1 MKANERATL
10 ILQERRRVNKILQE
24 ERIQEVYNKIP
35 QIKAIDALIKETG
48 FKSLELAANNMDTS
62 LAEEKIKIL
71 KSEKDK
77 LLVRNGYKR
86 DYMDLKYHHE
96 ACKDT
101 GFIDTKPC
109 SCRLNLI
116 IQDNYE
122 KSGLRAAINRENF
135 STFDYSLFSKNPYM
149 GTNVSPYDNIV
160 RIVKDIKNYINNF
173 DKQTGNIYI
182 QGEVGRGKT
191 FLINSIAK
199 ELLDRNYSVVYMT
212 STKLFKFLNDYH
224 WAFEDRRENLES
236 QYEMIF
242 DCDLL
247 IIDDLGAETHRST
260 DQSNLFDVVN
270 ERMNKGLPIILSSNL
285 NEDMI
290 EEIYGPRVFSRILGN
305 NSKTYEIF
313 GEDLRLKG
321 TDYDF
326 SWQRSDAGNW

>member
-1 MKANERATL
+1 MKANEKATL
-10 ILQERRRVNKILQE
+10 ILAERRRENKENQAK
-24 ERIQEVYNKIP
+24 RIREIYSKIP
-35 QIKAIDALIKETG
+35 QIEAIDKLIKEVG
-48 FKSLELAANNMDTS
+48 FNSLKLASSNMDTRPS
-62 LAEEKIKIL
+62 EEKINKL
-71 KSEKDK
+71 KKEKQK
-77 LLVRNGYKR
+77 LLLENGYPV
-86 DYMDLKYHHE
+86 DFMDLKYHHE
-96 ACKDT
+96 LCKDT
-101 GFIDTKPC
+101 GFVGTKEC
-109 SCRLNLI
+109 SCRKQLI
-116 IQDNYE
+116 IDDNYE
-122 KSGLRAAINRENF
+122 KSGLKSAINRENF
-135 STFDYSLFSKNPYM
+135 RTFNLNLFSKNPYM
-149 GTNVSPYDNIV
+149 NFSISPYENMANIV
-160 RIVKDIKNYINNF
+160 KEIKAYINNF
-173 DKQTGNIYI
+173 DKQTGNIFI
-182 QGEVGRGKT
+182 WGDVGRGKT

-212 STKLFKFLNDYH
+212 STKLFKFLNDYY

-290 EEIYGPRVFSRILGN
+290 SEIYGPRVFSRILGN

-326 SWQRSDAGNW
+326 S

>member
-1 MKANERATL
+1 MKANEKASL
-10 ILQERRRVNKILQE
+10 ILAERRRMNKVLQE
-24 ERIQEVYNKIP
+24 ERKEEIYKKIP
-35 QIKAIDALIKETG
+35 QVKAIDELIKQTG
-48 FKSLELAANNMDTS
+48 FDSLKLAASKINTEPY
-62 LAEEKIKIL
+62 EEKIKNL
-71 KSEKDK
+71 REEKNK
-77 LLVRNGYKR
+77 LLILNGYKT
-86 DYMDLKYHHE
+86 DYMDLKYHHDL
-96 ACKDT
+96 CKDT
-101 GFIDTKPC
+101 GFVGTKPC

-116 IQDNYE
+116 IEDNYE

-135 STFDYSLFSKNPYM
+135 STFNYDLFSKNPYM
-149 GTNVSPYDNIV
+149 NYQVSPYRNIV
-160 RIVKDIKNYINNF
+160 DIVNDIKHFIDNF

-182 QGEVGRGKT
+182 WGDVGRGKT

-199 ELLDRNYSVVYMT
+199 DLLDRNYSVVYMT
-212 STKLFKFLNDYH
+212 STKLFKFLNDYY
-224 WAFEDRRENLES
+224 WAFEDRRENLEN
-236 QYEMIF
+236 QYEIIF

-285 NEDMI
+285 GEAMI
-290 EEIYGPRVFSRILGN
+290 GEIYGSRVFSRILGN

-326 SWQRSDAGNW
+326 S

>member
-1 MKANERATL
+1 MNANEKASL
-10 ILQERRRVNKILQE
+10 ILAERRRINKVQQNK
-24 ERIQEVYNKIP
+24 RIDEVYKKIP
-35 QIKAIDALIKETG
+35 QIKAIDELIKETG
-48 FKSLELAANNMDTS
+48 FNSLKLAACKMDTK
-62 LAEEKIKIL
+62 ANEEKIKNL
-71 KSEKDK
+71 KREKDK
-77 LLVRNGYKR
+77 LLVENGFKP
-86 DYMDLKYHHE
+86 DYMELKYHHE
-96 ACKDT
+96 LCKDT
-101 GFIDTKPC
+101 GFIGTEPC
-109 SCRLNLI
+109 SCRKNLI
-116 IQDNYE
+116 IEDNYE

-135 STFDYSLFSKNPYM
+135 STFNYNLFSKNPYM
-149 GTNVSPYDNIV
+149 GLSATPYDNIV
-160 RIVKDIKNYINNF
+160 KIVGEIKDYINNF
-173 DKQTGNIYI
+173 DRQTGNIYI

-199 ELLDRNYSVVYMT
+199 ALLDKNYSVVYMT

-236 QYEMIF
+236 QYDMIF

-290 EEIYGPRVFSRILGN
+290 GEIYGPRVFSRILGN

-326 SWQRSDAGNW
+326 S

>member
-1 MKANERATL
+1 MKANEKASL
-10 ILQERRRVNKILQE
+10 ILAERRRENKVLQE
-24 ERIQEVYNKIP
+24 KRIEEVYKKIP
-35 QIKAIDALIKETG
+35 QVKAIDALIKETG
-48 FKSLELAANNMDTS
+48 FKSLKLASQGLDTRA
-62 LAEEKIKIL
+62 AEDKIETLKREKN
-71 KSEKDK
+71 K
-77 LLVRNGYKR
+77 LLIANGYKT

-101 GFIDTKPC
+101 GFIGTKPC
-109 SCRLNLI
+109 SCRKNLI
-116 IQDNYE
+116 IEDNYE

-135 STFDYSLFSKNPYM
+135 STFDLSLFSKNSYM
-149 GTNVSPYDNIV
+149 GITISPYENMVNIV
-160 RIVKDIKNYINNF
+160 RDIKKYINNF
-173 DKQTGNIYI
+173 DRESGNIYI
-182 QGEVGRGKT
+182 QGEIGRGKT
-191 FLINSIAK
+191 FLINAIAK

-236 QYEMIF
+236 QYEIIF

-290 EEIYGPRVFSRILGN
+290 SEIYGPRVFSRILGN

-326 SWQRSDAGNW
+326 S

>member
-1 MKANERATL
+1 
-10 ILQERRRVNKILQE
+10 
-24 ERIQEVYNKIP
+24 
-35 QIKAIDALIKETG
+35 
-48 FKSLELAANNMDTS
+48 
-62 LAEEKIKIL
+62 
-71 KSEKDK
+71 
-77 LLVRNGYKR
+77 
-86 DYMDLKYHHE
+86 
-96 ACKDT
+96 
-101 GFIDTKPC
+101 
-109 SCRLNLI
+109 
-116 IQDNYE
+116 
-122 KSGLRAAINRENF
+122 
-135 STFDYSLFSKNPYM
+135 M
-149 GTNVSPYDNIV
+149 GITISPYENMVNIV
-160 RIVKDIKNYINNF
+160 RDIKKYINNF
-173 DKQTGNIYI
+173 DRESGNIYI

-191 FLINSIAK
+191 FLINAIAK

-236 QYEMIF
+236 QYEIIF

-290 EEIYGPRVFSRILGN
+290 SEIYGPRVFSRILGN

-326 SWQRSDAGNW
+326 S

>member
-1 MKANERATL
+1 MKANEKASL
-10 ILQERRRVNKILQE
+10 ILAERRRVNKVLRN
-24 ERIQEVYNKIP
+24 ERIEEIYNKIP

-48 FKSLELAANNMDTS
+48 FRSLDLAAKNMDTRP
-62 LAEEKIKIL
+62 AEEKIKTL
-71 KSEKDK
+71 KKEKNK
-77 LLVRNGYKR
+77 LLLANGYET
-86 DYMDLKYHHE
+86 DYMDLKYHHDL
-96 ACKDT
+96 CKDT
-101 GFIDTKPC
+101 GFVGTKPC
-109 SCRLNLI
+109 SCRKNLI
-116 IQDNYE
+116 IEDNYE

-135 STFDYSLFSKNPYM
+135 STFNFNLFSKNPYM
-149 GTNVSPYDNIV
+149 NYDVIPYENIV
-160 RIVKDIKNYINNF
+160 KIVREIKEYINNF
-173 DKQTGNIYI
+173 DRQSANIYI

-290 EEIYGPRVFSRILGN
+290 GEIYGPRVFSRILGN

-326 SWQRSDAGNW
+326 S

>member
-1 MKANERATL
+1 MKANEKASL
-10 ILQERRRVNKILQE
+10 ILAERRRINKVLQE
-24 ERIQEVYNKIP
+24 ERIGEIYKKIP
-35 QIKAIDALIKETG
+35 QIKAIDTLIKDTG
-48 FKSLELAANNMDTS
+48 FKSLELASKNFDTS
-62 LAEEKIKIL
+62 AAENKIKTL
-71 KSEKDK
+71 KQEKNK
-77 LLVRNGYKR
+77 LLVAHGYKP
-86 DYMDLKYHHE
+86 DYMDLKYHHDL
-96 ACKDT
+96 CKDT
-101 GFIDTKPC
+101 GFVGTEPC
-109 SCRLNLI
+109 SCRKNLI
-116 IQDNYE
+116 IADNYE
-122 KSGLRAAINRENF
+122 KSGLRSVLNRENF
-135 STFDYSLFSKNPYM
+135 STFDFSLFSKNPYM
-149 GTNVSPYDNIV
+149 GISASPYDNIIE
-160 RIVKDIKNYINNF
+160 IVKGIKAYINNF
-173 DKQTGNIYI
+173 ANETGNIYI
-182 QGEVGRGKT
+182 CGDVGRGKT

-224 WAFEDRRENLES
+224 WAFEDRREGLES

-270 ERMNKGLPIILSSNL
+270 ERMNKGLPIILSSNF

-290 EEIYGPRVFSRILGN
+290 GEIYGPRVFSRILGN

-326 SWQRSDAGNW
+326 S

>member
-1 MKANERATL
+1 MKANEKASL
-10 ILQERRRVNKILQE
+10 ILAERRRINKVLQE
-24 ERIQEVYNKIP
+24 ERIEEIYKKIP
-35 QIKAIDALIKETG
+35 QIKAIDQLIKETG
-48 FKSLELAANNMDTS
+48 FKSLELAAQDMDTRPV
-62 LAEEKIKIL
+62 EEKIKTL
-71 KSEKDK
+71 KKEKDK
-77 LLVRNGYKR
+77 LLLANGYETN
-86 DYMDLKYHHE
+86 YMDLKYHHDL
-96 ACKDT
+96 CKDT
-101 GFIDTKPC
+101 GFVGTEPC

-122 KSGLRAAINRENF
+122 KSGLRAVINRENF
-135 STFDYSLFSKNPYM
+135 STFNYNLFSKNPYM
-149 GTNVSPYDNIV
+149 GISVSPYENIV
-160 RIVKDIKNYINNF
+160 KIVREIKEYINNF
-173 DKQTGNIYI
+173 DRQSGNIYI

-224 WAFEDRRENLES
+224 WAFEDRRANLES

-285 NEDMI
+285 DEDMI
-290 EEIYGPRVFSRILGN
+290 REIYGPRVFSRILGN

-326 SWQRSDAGNW
+326 S

>member
-1 MKANERATL
+1 MKANEKASL
-10 ILQERRRVNKILQE
+10 ILAERRRENKDRQA
-24 ERIQEVYNKIP
+24 ERIREIYTKIP
-35 QIKAIDALIKETG
+35 QIEAIDKLIKEVG
-48 FKSLELAANNMDTS
+48 FSSLKLASHNMDTTS
-62 LAEEKIKIL
+62 SEEKIENLIK
-71 KSEKDK
+71 EKQK
-77 LLVRNGYKR
+77 LLIANGYPK

-96 ACKDT
+96 LCKDT
-101 GFIDTKPC
+101 GFVGTKEC
-109 SCRLNLI
+109 SCRKQLVI
-116 IQDNYE
+116 DDNYE
-122 KSGLRAAINRENF
+122 KSGLKAAINRENF
-135 STFDYSLFSKNPYM
+135 SSFKMNLFSKNPYM
-149 GTNVSPYDNIV
+149 NYQTSPYDNMVSIV
-160 RIVKDIKNYINNF
+160 REIKAYINNF
-173 DKQTGNIYI
+173 DKETGNIFI
-182 QGEVGRGKT
+182 WGDVGRGKT

-224 WAFEDRRENLES
+224 WAFEDRRENLEDL
-236 QYEMIF
+236 YEMIF

-285 NEDMI
+285 DEGMI
-290 EEIYGPRVFSRILGN
+290 DEVYGPRVFSRILGN

-326 SWQRSDAGNW
+326 S

>member
-1 MKANERATL
+1 MKANEKASL
-10 ILQERRRVNKILQE
+10 ILAERRRMNKVLQE
-24 ERIQEVYNKIP
+24 ECIREIYEKIP
-35 QIKAIDALIKETG
+35 QIKAIDDLIKETG
-48 FKSLELAANNMDTS
+48 FKSLDLAIHKMDTRP
-62 LAEEKIKIL
+62 AEEKIKTL
-71 KSEKDK
+71 KKEKDK
-77 LLVRNGYKR
+77 LLIQNGYKS
-86 DYMDLKYHHE
+86 DYMDLKYHHDI
-96 ACKDT
+96 CKDT
-101 GFIDTKPC
+101 GFVGTEPC
-109 SCRLNLI
+109 TCRKNLI
-116 IQDNYE
+116 IEDNYE
-122 KSGLRAAINRENF
+122 KSGLRAVITRENF
-135 STFDYSLFSKNPYM
+135 STFNYNLFSKNPYM
-149 GTNVSPYDNIV
+149 NYDVSPYENIV
-160 RIVKDIKNYINNF
+160 KIVGEIKEYINNF
-173 DKQTGNIYI
+173 DKQSGNIYI

-224 WAFEDRRENLES
+224 WAFEDRRSNLES

-290 EEIYGPRVFSRILGN
+290 GEIYGTRVFSRILGN

-326 SWQRSDAGNW
+326 S